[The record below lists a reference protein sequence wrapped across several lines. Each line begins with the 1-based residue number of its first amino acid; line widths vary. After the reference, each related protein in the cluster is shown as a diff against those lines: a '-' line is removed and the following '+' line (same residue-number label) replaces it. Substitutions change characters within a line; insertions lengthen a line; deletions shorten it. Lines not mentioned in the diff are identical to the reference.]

1 MADCIFCKMV
11 KKEIPTSI
19 VYEDDDILAFR
30 DIAPKAPVHV
40 LIIPKK
46 HISDMSQICEQD
58 ASIIGKIHL
67 AAVKIAK
74 ELGVAETGFRL
85 VNNCLG
91 DSGQEVMHIHY
102 HLVGGRPLG
111 DFCSEFSVS

>member
-1 MADCIFCKMV
+1 MTDCIFCKMV
-11 KKEIPTSI
+11 NKEISTNV
-19 VYEDDDILAFR
+19 VYEDDDILAFK

-46 HISDMSQICEQD
+46 HISDMSKITEED
-58 ASIIGKIHL
+58 SKLIGKIHWV
-67 AAVKIAK
+67 AVQIAK
-74 ELGVAETGFRL
+74 DLGIAESGFRL

-102 HLVGGRPLG
+102 HLVGGRMLG
-111 DFCSEFSVS
+111 DFC

>member
-1 MADCIFCKMV
+1 MADCIFCKMANH
-11 KKEIPTSI
+11 EMNTSI
-19 VYEDDDILAFR
+19 VYEDDDILAFK

-46 HISDMSQICEQD
+46 HISDMSQITEED
-58 ASIIGKIHL
+58 SKIIGKMHL
-67 AAVKIAK
+67 VAVKIAK
-74 ELGVAETGFRL
+74 DLGIAETGFRL

-102 HLVGGRPLG
+102 HLVGGRLLG
-111 DFCSEFSVS
+111 DFC

>member
-11 KKEIPTSI
+11 NKEINTNI

-46 HISDMSQICEQD
+46 HISDMTKITEEDSK
-58 ASIIGKIHL
+58 IIGKMHL
-67 AAVKIAK
+67 AAVKIA
-74 ELGVAETGFRL
+74 EDLGIAETGFRL

-111 DFCSEFSVS
+111 DFVD

>member
-1 MADCIFCKMV
+1 MTDCIFCKMI
-11 KKEIPTSI
+11 KKEINPNI
-19 VYEDDDILAFR
+19 VYEDDDILAFQ

-40 LIIPKK
+40 LLIPKK
-46 HISDMSQICEQD
+46 HISNMTEITEEDSK
-58 ASIIGKIHL
+58 IIGKIHL
-67 AAVKIAK
+67 VAVQITK
-74 ELGVAETGFRL
+74 ELGIAETGFRL

-111 DFCSEFSVS
+111 DFVD